1 MRKVIL
7 SILLAGVA
15 ASPAI
20 AQDHGRWHSDQAATE
35 AQPEGRQAV
44 REARQERQEQRQQ
57 AEPQRQVEVDRS
69 QRFEMRQQQ
78 SSEQSRGNWDRS
90 RFGGQ
95 ASTAPQQAIEQQQVR
110 QQWQSRDGSR
120 WSRDRS
126 NWTGNRDVQSG
137 SWSREAQSGTWGHGD
152 LRQSDRPTP
161 NVMRDRNPTIATD
174 QQQQQARTG
183 TWSGRTWTRNSNTR
197 WSGSWNRDWRND
209 RRYDWRRYRDSHR
222 SIFHIGVY
230 FDPFGYNYYRPLS
243 IGYRMQPYYYG
254 EQYWIDPGMYNLP
267 YPPPGTMWV
276 RYWNDALLVDTYTG
290 EVVDVIRDFFW

>member
-1 MRKVIL
+1 MRKLIL

-15 ASPAI
+15 ATPAI
-20 AQDHGRWHSDQAATE
+20 AQDHGRWHRDQAQAD
-35 AQPEGRQAV
+35 AQPEGRQAA

-69 QRFEMRQQQ
+69 QRFEARQQQ

-95 ASTAPQQAIEQQQVR
+95 GNSAPQQAIEQQQQQQQQ
-110 QQWQSRDGSR
+110 QQWQGRDGSR
-120 WSRDRS
+120 WTRDRS
-126 NWTGNRDVQSG
+126 NATGN
-137 SWSREAQSGTWGHGD
+137 REAQSGTWSRGD
-152 LRQSDRPTP
+152 LRQGDRPTP
-161 NVMRDRNPTIATD
+161 NVMRDRNPTIVTE
-174 QQQQQARTG
+174 QQQQARTG

-197 WSGSWNRDWRND
+197 WSGTWNRDWRND

-222 SIFHIGVY
+222 SIFRIGIY

-243 IGYRMQPYYYG
+243 IGYRLQPYYYG
-254 EQYWIDPGMYNLP
+254 QRYWIDPGMYNLP

-276 RYWNDALLVDTYTG
+276 RYWNDALLVDTYSG

>member
-1 MRKVIL
+1 MRKLIL

-15 ASPAI
+15 ATPAI
-20 AQDHGRWHSDQAATE
+20 AQDHGRWHRDQAQAD
-35 AQPEGRQAV
+35 AQPEGRQAA

-69 QRFEMRQQQ
+69 QRFEARQQQ

-95 ASTAPQQAIEQQQVR
+95 GNSAPQQAIEQQQQQQQ
-110 QQWQSRDGSR
+110 QQWQGRDGSR
-120 WSRDRS
+120 WTRDRS
-126 NWTGNRDVQSG
+126 NTTGN
-137 SWSREAQSGTWGHGD
+137 REAQSTWSRGD
-152 LRQSDRPTP
+152 LRQGDRPTP
-161 NVMRDRNPTIATD
+161 NVMRDRNPTIVTE
-174 QQQQQARTG
+174 QQQQARTG

-197 WSGSWNRDWRND
+197 WSGTWNRDWRND

-222 SIFHIGVY
+222 SIFRIGIY

-243 IGYRMQPYYYG
+243 IGYRLQPYYYG
-254 EQYWIDPGMYNLP
+254 QRYWIDPGMYNLP

-276 RYWNDALLVDTYTG
+276 RYWNDALLVDTYSG

>member
-15 ASPAI
+15 ASPAV
-20 AQDHGRWHSDQAATE
+20 AQDRGRWHRDQAQAE
-35 AQPEGRQAV
+35 AQPEGRQAA
-44 REARQERQEQRQQ
+44 REARQEARQERQQSQQ
-57 AEPQRQVEVDRS
+57 QPQQQVQVDRS

-95 ASTAPQQAIEQQQVR
+95 ANTAPQPAVEQQH
-110 QQWQSRDGSR
+110 QWQSRDGSR
-120 WSRDRS
+120 WTGDRS
-126 NWTGNRDVQSG
+126 TTTGNREARSGTWTRDGQSG
-137 SWSREAQSGTWGHGD
+137 SWSRGD
-152 LRQSDRPTP
+152 LRQGERPMP
-161 NVMRDRNPTIATD
+161 NVMRDRNPTIVTE
-174 QQQQQARTG
+174 QQQQRARNG
-183 TWSGRTWTRNSNTR
+183 TWSGRTWTRNGNTR
-197 WSGSWNRDWRND
+197 WSGTWNRDWRND

-222 SIFHIGVY
+222 SIFHIGIY
-230 FDPFGYNYYRPLS
+230 LDPFGYNYYRPLS
-243 IGYRMQPYYYG
+243 IGYRLQPYYFG
-254 EQYWIDPGMYNLP
+254 ERYWIDPGMYNLP